1 MHELIRTVPQGQI
14 GKWKCQ
20 NCGIIGS
27 ASVLMKQDCPE
38 AYRAQGLASI
48 IMEGPRLEGT
58 TTIIGDAMI
67 DSRRKVISS
76 GLE

>member
-1 MHELIRTVPQGQI
+1 MHELVRTVPQGQI

-20 NCGIIGS
+20 NCGIVGS

-38 AYRAQGLASI
+38 AYRAQGLVSI
-48 IMEGPRLEGT
+48 IRDGPR
-58 TTIIGDAMI
+58 DAMI